1 MPAPGVALEKLGFL
15 TIGLFDGQDPGPGH
29 ADTLEAI
36 ELGERLGFDSVWLR
50 DRHLQYGVSSPVAML
65 AAATQ
70 RTSRIELG
78 TAVIP
83 LGWEN
88 QLRLGEDLAKGGVL
102 ARVGPLGVRARG

>member
-1 MPAPGVALEKLGFL
+1 MPEPGVALEKLGFL

-29 ADTLEAI
+29 QDTLEAI

-50 DRHLQYGVSSPVAML
+50 CRHLQYGVSSPTAML
-65 AAATQ
+65 AAASQ

-88 QLRLGEDLAKGGVL
+88 PLRLPEGRGHVDIF
-102 ARVGPLGVRARG
+102 VRGCLNPG